1 MMHGHVSHVPWTRIA
16 PSKRA
21 ERFGWGAALSAM
33 AKAGLHLGKAD
44 LVTRLAV
51 KAE

>member
-1 MMHGHVSHVPWTRIA
+1 MAHSHVSYGSWTRIA
-16 PSKRA
+16 PSKQA
-21 ERFGWGAALSAM
+21 ERFGQGAALSAM

>member
-1 MMHGHVSHVPWTRIA
+1 MVRSHVPHVPWTRIA
-16 PSKRA
+16 LSKRA

-33 AKAGLHLGKAD
+33 AKGGLHLGTAD

-51 KAE
+51 KTE